1 MKLRIAVANHKGG
14 SGKTTT
20 TMLLAGTFASDTFK
34 VGVIDLDPQGS
45 ATLWAQASD
54 RFPAVVVPATAG
66 TLTKALEQLQ
76 DCDMVLID
84 CPPSSTAP
92 ETLAA
97 LAVANLAVIPCMPS
111 APDFW
116 ATDALVN
123 VIDLRFPQLPKLVV
137 VNQFSH
143 TSLAREMAGHVRT
156 AWPSAKVQLGARTAY
171 REAAAAGLALR
182 QLPGRA
188 NHDAAAELDSLS
200 LEILTTALKAAQ

>member
-116 ATDALVN
+116 ATE
-123 VIDLRFPQLPKLVV
+123 I
-137 VNQFSH
+137 
-143 TSLAREMAGHVRT
+143 
-156 AWPSAKVQLGARTAY
+156 
-171 REAAAAGLALR
+171 
-182 QLPGRA
+182 GRA
-188 NHDAAAELDSLS
+188 HV
-200 LEILTTALKAAQ
+200 